1 MALDEHTKANEQ
13 HEELA
18 KLTHGLRE
26 KLDEAKTERAQH
38 GEVTSELRSTITKMN
53 DRMDTVEGQLAEY
66 RNAPTTTEE
75 NAPTGRKAFDE
86 WLRAGTING
95 MERKSVEVHKALDLA
110 TAAGAGVLQDDAYL
124 ADIMKTVVEFSPVR
138 SVARVI
144 NISTTAIDIPRRTQT
159 AAAAWI
165 GETSTRTET
174 TNPNYELVNIPAY
187 ELYARADVSL
197 QLLEDSEFNLES
209 ELAMEFGEQFGVAEG
224 AAFVSGAGTASPL
237 GFVDDTDGIDSVAM
251 NEAAAGTL
259 QAEDLFDL
267 FYGIKSAYALRAVWM
282 LNRSTLPLIRAF
294 ETSAG
299 GYIWSPG
306 IAAGDPPNILGR
318 PYLEATDVQ
327 APLAAGTYGLAEKPI
342 AFGDFRRAYT
352 IADRVAVQVQ
362 RDPYTLAASGQVRFI
377 ARKRVGGKPMIQ
389 EAAAYLLSAAT

>member
-1 MALDEHTKANEQ
+1 
-13 HEELA
+13 
-18 KLTHGLRE
+18 
-26 KLDEAKTERAQH
+26 
-38 GEVTSELRSTITKMN
+38 
-53 DRMDTVEGQLAEY
+53 
-66 RNAPTTTEE
+66 
-75 NAPTGRKAFDE
+75 
-86 WLRAGTING
+86 
-95 MERKSVEVHKALDLA
+95 
-110 TAAGAGVLQDDAYL
+110 
-124 ADIMKTVVEFSPVR
+124 
-138 SVARVI
+138 
-144 NISTTAIDIPRRTQT
+144 
-159 AAAAWI
+159 
-165 GETSTRTET
+165 
-174 TNPNYELVNIPAY
+174 
-187 ELYARADVSL
+187 
-197 QLLEDSEFNLES
+197 
-209 ELAMEFGEQFGVAEG
+209 
-224 AAFVSGAGTASPL
+224 
-237 GFVDDTDGIDSVAM
+237 M
-251 NEAAAGTL
+251 NEDVAGTL